1 MLAVAEMGSV
11 SISLLDYNAESHLL
25 ASKRSLRQAER
36 AQRIAEKSRIRSY
49 LCESLPAC
57 RPFRYIEM
65 VNESLRQAGLRP
77 LRLCVRNYNQIEI
90 LLRNALPRN
99 SSGPRP
105 SEEFWVFDHKPVGI
119 DQKIGFESACQAFV
133 AINRPIR
140 A

>member
-77 LRLCVRNYNQIEI
+77 SRPNDRYEVGSCSVGRVRLCVRNYNQIET
-90 LLRNALPRN
+90 LL
-99 SSGPRP
+99 G
-105 SEEFWVFDHKPVGI
+105 
-119 DQKIGFESACQAFV
+119 
-133 AINRPIR
+133 
-140 A
+140 

>member
-1 MLAVAEMGSV
+1 MIPRLWCCSVQAGPIQRLAGNLPGQYTEDRGSV

-65 VNESLRQAGLRP
+65 VNESLRSTTLSSRKTRRAGRSATFPPERP
-77 LRLCVRNYNQIEI
+77 LRGRFVFGRAGAT
-90 LLRNALPRN
+90 LRCSL
-99 SSGPRP
+99 
-105 SEEFWVFDHKPVGI
+105 
-119 DQKIGFESACQAFV
+119 
-133 AINRPIR
+133 
-140 A
+140 

>member
-11 SISLLDYNAESHLL
+11 SISLLDYNAESRLL
-25 ASKRSLRQAER
+25 ASKRSLRQAGR
-36 AQRIAEKSRIRSY
+36 TQRIAEKSRIRSY
-49 LCESLPAC
+49 LCVS
-57 RPFRYIEM
+57 
-65 VNESLRQAGLRP
+65 LRP
-77 LRLCVRNYNQIEI
+77 LRLSVRNYNQIET
-90 LLRNALPRN
+90 LLRNAPPRN

-119 DQKIGFESACQAFV
+119 DQKIGFESACQTFV